1 MNRLPELLQA
11 ERDTYKSLGVP
22 LWLTHEFL
30 LRDGG
35 EFTDQ
40 RLRNATGNDRPP
52 MLSQRMA
59 ACTRIQFT
67 ATAKARASAV
77 TSRFLSLTPGRN
89 GRLRQLLRQGA
100 AFKEIAD

>member
-40 RLRNATGNDRPP
+40 RLPKRYRQRPSTNAITTHGSLYADPVHCYCEGTCISRDLPLPISHAWAIDR
-52 MLSQRMA
+52 
-59 ACTRIQFT
+59 T
-67 ATAKARASAV
+67 V
-77 TSRFLSLTPGRN
+77 
-89 GRLRQLLRQGA
+89 
-100 AFKEIAD
+100 